1 MRDEWNRRT
10 GGGTQLTHTSDS
22 RLPGENTG
30 VLTPRQ
36 AQVVRL
42 AAAGMTAKET
52 ARRLGISKN
61 TVDEYIRDAKRRVKA
76 STKAELTAWATMTG
90 IADNQPR
97 S

>member
-1 MRDEWNRRT
+1 
-10 GGGTQLTHTSDS
+10 
-22 RLPGENTG
+22 
-30 VLTPRQ
+30 
-36 AQVVRL
+36 
-42 AAAGMTAKET
+42 MTAKET